1 MEKIKVVGLQ
11 KSYTTRK
18 KQTTVALYQC
28 NLDVRPG
35 EFLVLLGESGSGKTS
50 LLKVIGGIESYDF
63 GDIYFDGID
72 ASNLTQLEK
81 NMSYVSQN
89 YVLFPFKTIYQNI
102 MMPLDYLR
110 MPREDKVA
118 RVKELADLL
127 DLNLFLTRRPR
138 ELSGGQQQRV
148 AIARALVKKP
158 SVCLFDE
165 PLSALDP
172 IYHDEIIETLLDVHR
187 KTSATYIYSTHNQVE
202 AFRLADRIA
211 ILHNRKVEQIGTVDE
226 FINHPKTLYITKFL
240 NSVFLFNLKVRYIDG
255 CYVDDYYK
263 IKVPVNLPDEIIDK
277 IKDKEFDIAI
287 KRENIVLGG
296 NDYKFDVKLNT
307 GTTITLSFEDNEF
320 ILPNPEMTDYFDTV
334 NVGLNFD
341 SCPIFINGENIR

>member
-1 MEKIKVVGLQ
+1 MEKIKVIGLQ

-172 IYHDEIIETLLDVHR
+172 IYHDEIIEMLLDVHR

-211 ILHNRKVEQIGTVDE
+211 ILHNRKVEQIGTVE
-226 FINHPKTLYITKFL
+226 ELINHPKTLYITKFL
-240 NSVFLFNLKVRYIDG
+240 NSVYLFNLKVKYENG
-255 CYVDDYYK
+255 HYLNDYYHLD
-263 IKVPVNLPDEIIDK
+263 IPVNLPLEVSKQIEG
-277 IKDKEFDIAI
+277 KEVYISI
-287 KRENIVLGG
+287 RNENIILNG
-296 NDYKFDVKLNT
+296 NDFTFDVKLNN
-307 GTTITLSFEDNEF
+307 GTSMTLSFEDNEF
-320 ILPNPEMTDYFDTV
+320 VIPNPDMIDYFDSV
-334 NVGLNFD
+334 KVGFNFD
-341 SCPIFINGENIR
+341 SCPIFINEENIR